1 MIKLKVLLQNK
12 TEDDKSLMEKLA
24 VAAKCQKP
32 AINKFKNEEEREF
45 DSFDGL
51 INIVKTL
58 DESNEFNLMID
69 YAQQVDVN
77 KKSARFMLEYL
88 DSHGLY
94 AEKQDLLV
102 RMLSATNKES
112 KKWAE
117 IYKIDMMVYQ
127 NEIDPFK
134 AMGMLLSQ
142 KGNSLEI
149 DVLVSI
155 FCTYIYMDKKIF
167 DQAFSVINSEL
178 ERVEEIKE
186 IFIKDMFKARL
197 LLLKAEYHSRKNEV
211 EQTRSICEYIVN
223 NVDHPSKK
231 GWAYL
236 HMGNSYILTNYDKAN
251 ENLTN
256 GLNTGRIYTNI
267 REQLKRSS
275 NFLHNVWNK
284 KPLYL
289 NYENKLATH
298 VHEIAFY
305 NINHGDKIGAMKIL
319 ETVDLESCIDN
330 EKAFHFFLKGL
341 ISENIKDYTK
351 SISYFNKSGD
361 VYYKQLPVMKL
372 TQEPFNVNE
381 SIIELLAE

>member
-12 TEDDKSLMEKLA
+12 TEDDKTLMEKLA
-24 VAAKCQKP
+24 AVTKCKKP
-32 AINKFKNEEEREF
+32 AINKFKNEENREF
-45 DSFDGL
+45 DSFAGL

-58 DESNEFNLMID
+58 DASNEFGLMID
-69 YAQQVDVN
+69 YAQQIGVN

-88 DSHGLY
+88 DSHGLHN
-94 AEKQDLLV
+94 EKQLLIEK
-102 RMLSATNKES
+102 MLNATNAES

-117 IYKIDMMVYQ
+117 IYKIDAMVYRS
-127 NEIDPFK
+127 EIDPFK

-149 DVLVSI
+149 DILISI

-178 ERVEEIKE
+178 ERVEDIKE
-186 IFIKDMFKARL
+186 IFIRDMFKARL
-197 LLLKAEYHSRKNEV
+197 LLLKAEYHSRKNELQ
-211 EQTRSICEYIVN
+211 EARSICTYIIN

-236 HMGNSYILTNYDKAN
+236 HLGNSHILTNFDEAKK
-251 ENLTN
+251 NLTS
-256 GLNTGRIYTNI
+256 GLNLNRIHKNV
-267 REQLKRSS
+267 REQIKRSS

-284 KPLYL
+284 EPVHL
-289 NYENKLATH
+289 NYEEKQPTH
-298 VHEIAFY
+298 IHEIAFY
-305 NINHGDKIGAMKIL
+305 NINHGDKVGAMKIL
-319 ETVDLESCIDN
+319 ETVNLDSCIDN
-330 EKAFHFFLKGL
+330 EKAFHFYLRGL
-341 ISENIKDYTK
+341 IGGNIKDYTK

-361 VYYKQLPVMKL
+361 VYFKQLPVMKL
-372 TQEPFNVNE
+372 KQEPFNVNE